1 VGEGE
6 VHVVAAEHQ
15 VIADADARQHRL
27 AVAQRDLDQRQ
38 VGGAA
43 ADVAD
48 EQQARLCEFVGEPLL
63 MPEEPVVEGRLRF
76 LEQAQVRQ
84 PGLPRCRQR
93 QGAGAFVEGGGNG
106 QDQLLPLQR
115 RLRKTVQPGGTHMRE
130 IAGAG
135 ADRRHLVHRVV
146 GAPGQDRRQT
156 IDRRVRQPA
165 LGARHQPT
173 GNLAAEIERQATG
186 DHWRRALLHRP
197 RQLQLAGIDL
207 AGGRMVAHRRQQRSR
222 RDLAGSDELFDLEQ
236 FDLLPAGRG
245 VGDDGIAGA
254 EIDADNV
261 LFVHVPRS
269 VPARWRRRAALP
281 GACRRRGAGAWRCL
295 LQPLPF
301 YR

>member
-1 VGEGE
+1 MGKGE
-6 VHVVAAEHQ
+6 VHVVATEHQ
-15 VIADADARQHRL
+15 VIADANAGQHRL
-27 AVAQRDLDQRQ
+27 AVTQCDLDQRQ
-38 VGGAA
+38 VGRPA
-43 ADVAD
+43 ADIAD
-48 EQQARLCEFVGEPLL
+48 QQQARLCELVGELPL
-63 MPEEPVVEGRLRF
+63 MAEEPVVEGRLRL
-76 LEQAQVRQ
+76 LEQPQVRQ
-84 PGLPRCRQR
+84 PGLPRCRQCQCAR
-93 QGAGAFVEGGGNG
+93 AFVERCGDG
-106 QDQLLPLQR
+106 QDQLLPLER
-115 RLRKTVQPGGTHMRE
+115 RLREAVQPGGTDMRQ
-130 IAGAG
+130 ITGAG
-135 ADRRHLVHRVV
+135 GDRRHPGHRVV

-173 GNLAAEIERQATG
+173 GNLGAEIERQAAG

-222 RDLAGSDELFDLEQ
+222 CDLTRCDELLDLEQ

-245 VGDDGIAGA
+245 VGDDGITGA

-269 VPARWRRRAALP
+269 VPARWRRRRLAL
-281 GACRRRGAGAWRCL
+281 L